1 MRQFLLAGKVAYGT
15 SLPLAAGAVAFTY
28 LADGKETID
37 ADGSKITDKFYI
49 NLGREANGPVVL
61 PLIKKTSY
69 FFVKGVYQAAT
80 TFFSANL
87 TIGDVN
93 AYSDYSIMIVKKGL
107 KFNERNRWTAT
118 IHTGLNPTANDVAKK
133 LTNQINNNTIG
144 HGIKASVSDAKI
156 TLTAESKGVD
166 YEILGA
172 DELVGISVTVTAKGS
187 PAYGDAAY
195 IIDLANKAAADAGIE
210 YTYRDTY
217 TELYP
222 TYPLNPLKQPDSAD
236 AGYTIFTLRFAV
248 PREMKTRDEI
258 VHQIVQ
264 IAFPTGA
271 AAITTVETILK
282 AIATEEKKHNLLPD
296 SIR

>member
-15 SLPLAAGAVAFTY
+15 GLPLAAGAVAFTY
-28 LADGKETID
+28 LADGKEMID
-37 ADGSKITDKFYI
+37 ANGTNITDKFYI

-61 PLIKKTSY
+61 PAYKKHLT
-69 FFVKGVYQAAT
+69 FVKGAYITAT
-80 TFFSANL
+80 TFSANL

-107 KFNERNRWTAT
+107 KFNERNRWAAT
-118 IHTGLNPTANDVAKK
+118 IHTGLNPTADDVAKK
-133 LTNQINNNTIG
+133 LANQINNNTVG

-156 TLTAESKGVD
+156 TLTAESKGID
-166 YEILGA
+166 YKILGA
-172 DELVGISVTVTAKGS
+172 DELMGIDAEVKTHGL

-195 IIDLANKAAADAGIE
+195 ITDLANKAAADAGIE

-222 TYPLNPLKQPDSAD
+222 AYPINPLKQPDSAD

-248 PREMKTRDEI
+248 PREMKTRDEV

-264 IAFPTGA
+264 IAFPSGA
-271 AAITTVETILK
+271 PAITTVETILK
-282 AIATEEKKHNLLPD
+282 AIATEEKA
-296 SIR
+296 

>member
-1 MRQFLLAGKVAYGT
+1 MRQFLLAGNVAYGA

-28 LADGKETID
+28 LANGEEMID
-37 ADGSKITDKFYI
+37 ADGTKITDKFYI

-61 PLIKKTSY
+61 PAYKKHLT
-69 FFVKGVYQAAT
+69 FVKGVYQAAT
-80 TFFSANL
+80 TFSANL

-133 LTNQINNNTIG
+133 LANQINNNTVG
-144 HGIKASVSDAKI
+144 HGIKASVADAKI
-156 TLTAESKGVD
+156 TLSTDAKIILIAESKGID

-172 DELVGISVTVTAKGS
+172 DELVGIAVTVTTHGL

-195 IIDLANKAAADAGIE
+195 ITDLANKAAADAGIE

-222 TYPLNPLKQPDSAD
+222 AYPINPLKQPDSAD

-248 PREMKTRDEI
+248 PREMKTRDEV

-271 AAITTVETILK
+271 TAIATVETILK
-282 AIATEEKKHNLLPD
+282 AIATEEKA
-296 SIR
+296 

>member
-1 MRQFLLAGKVAYGT
+1 MRQFLLAGKFAYGT
-15 SLPLAAGAVAFTY
+15 NLPLAAGEVAFTY
-28 LADGKETID
+28 LANGYEMID
-37 ADGSKITDKFYI
+37 STGTKITDKFYI

-61 PLIKKTSY
+61 PAYKKHLT
-69 FFVKGVYQAAT
+69 FVKGVYQPAT
-80 TFFSANL
+80 TFSANF

-107 KFNERNRWTAT
+107 KFNEHNRWTAT

-133 LTNQINNNTIG
+133 LANQINNNIVE
-144 HGIKASVSDAKI
+144 HGIKASVVDAKI
-156 TLTAESKGVD
+156 TLIAKSKGID

-172 DELVGISVTVTAKGS
+172 DELFGIAVIVISHGS

-195 IIDLANKAAADAGIE
+195 ITDLANKAAADAGIE

-222 TYPLNPLKQPDSAD
+222 AYPINPLKQPDSAD

-248 PREMKTRDEI
+248 PREMKTRDEV

-264 IAFPTGA
+264 IAFPA
-271 AAITTVETILK
+271 KAPAIATVENILK
-282 AIATEEKKHNLLPD
+282 AIATEEKA
-296 SIR
+296 

>member
-1 MRQFLLAGKVAYGT
+1 MRQFLLAGNVAYGE

-28 LADGKETID
+28 LANGKETID
-37 ADGSKITDKFYI
+37 ANGTKITDKFYI
-49 NLGREANGPVVL
+49 NLGRGANGPVVI
-61 PLIKKTSY
+61 PAYKKHLT
-69 FFVKGVYQAAT
+69 FVKGVYQAAT
-80 TFFSANL
+80 TFSANL
-87 TIGDVN
+87 IIGDVN

-133 LTNQINNNTIG
+133 LANQINNNNVG
-144 HGIKASVSDAKI
+144 HGIKASVTDNKI
-156 TLTAESKGVD
+156 ILIAYSKGID

-172 DELVGISVTVTAKGS
+172 DELAGIDVTVTNHGL

-195 IIDLANKAAADAGIE
+195 ITDLANKAAADAGIE

-222 TYPLNPLKQPDSAD
+222 AYPINPLKQPDSAD

-248 PREMKTRDEI
+248 PREMKTRDEV

-271 AAITTVETILK
+271 TTTITTVETILK
-282 AIATEEKKHNLLPD
+282 AIATEEKA
-296 SIR
+296 

>member
-1 MRQFLLAGKVAYGT
+1 MRQFLLAGKVAYGA

-28 LADGKETID
+28 LDDGKEIID
-37 ADGSKITDKFYI
+37 ANGSKITDKFYI
-49 NLGREANGPVVL
+49 NLGCEANGPVVL
-61 PLIKKTSY
+61 PAYKKHLT
-69 FFVKGVYQAAT
+69 FVKGVYQPAT
-80 TFFSANL
+80 TFSANL

-133 LTNQINNNTIG
+133 LANQINNNVG
-144 HGIKASVSDAKI
+144 HGIKASISDAKI
-156 TLTAESKGVD
+156 TLTAESKGIN

-172 DELVGISVTVTAKGS
+172 DELKGIPVTVTTHGL

-195 IIDLANKAAADAGIE
+195 ITDLANKAAADAGIE

-222 TYPLNPLKQPDSAD
+222 AYPINPLKQPDSED

-248 PREMKTRDEI
+248 PREMKTRDEV

-282 AIATEEKKHNLLPD
+282 AIATEEKA
-296 SIR
+296 

>member
-1 MRQFLLAGKVAYGT
+1 MRQFLLASDVAYKNK
-15 SLPLAAGAVAFTY
+15 LPLDAGAVAFTY
-28 LADGKETID
+28 LDDSNEVIDTDGT
-37 ADGSKITDKFYI
+37 KITDKFYI
-49 NLGREANGPVVL
+49 NLGREANGPVVI
-61 PLIKKTSY
+61 PAYKKHLT
-69 FFVKGVYQAAT
+69 FVKGDYQAAA
-80 TFFSANL
+80 TFFANL
-87 TIGDVN
+87 TIKDVN

-118 IHTGLNPTANDVAKK
+118 IHTGLNPTVNDVVKK
-133 LTNQINNNTIG
+133 LANQINNNTVG
-144 HGIKASVSDAKI
+144 HGIKASWDNDNI
-156 TLTAESKGVD
+156 TLIAESKGVD

-172 DELVGISVTVTAKGS
+172 DELMGTAVTVTTHGL

-222 TYPLNPLKQPDSAD
+222 AYPINPLKQLDSAD

-248 PREMKTRDEI
+248 PREMKTRDEV

-264 IAFPTGA
+264 IAFPTKAA

-282 AIATEEKKHNLLPD
+282 AIAAEEKA
-296 SIR
+296 

>member
-1 MRQFLLAGKVAYGT
+1 MRQFLLAGNVAYGEK
-15 SLPLAAGAVAFTY
+15 LPLAAGAVAFTY
-28 LADGKETID
+28 LANGTETID
-37 ADGSKITDKFYI
+37 ADGTKITDKFYI

-61 PLIKKTSY
+61 PAYKKHLT
-69 FFVKGVYQAAT
+69 FVKGVYRVAT
-80 TFFSANL
+80 TFSADL

-133 LTNQINNNTIG
+133 LANQINNNTIG
-144 HGIKASVSDAKI
+144 HGIKATVADDAKITLADDAKI
-156 TLTAESKGVD
+156 TLTAESKGID

-172 DELVGISVTVTAKGS
+172 DELMGIAVPVTTHGL

-195 IIDLANKAAADAGIE
+195 ITDLANKAAADAGIE

-222 TYPLNPLKQPDSAD
+222 AYPINPLKQPDSAD

-248 PREMKTRDEI
+248 PREMKTRDEV

-264 IAFPTGA
+264 IAFPAGA
-271 AAITTVETILK
+271 PVIATVENILK
-282 AIATEEKKHNLLPD
+282 AIATEEKA
-296 SIR
+296 

>member
-1 MRQFLLAGKVAYGT
+1 MRQFLLAGKVAYGE
-15 SLPLAAGAVAFTY
+15 SLPLAAGAVAFTC
-28 LADGKETID
+28 LADGKEIID

-61 PLIKKTSY
+61 PAYKKHLT
-69 FFVKGVYQAAT
+69 FVKGVYQAAT
-80 TFFSANL
+80 TFSANL

-118 IHTGLNPTANDVAKK
+118 IHTGLNPIANDVAKK
-133 LTNQINNNTIG
+133 LANQINNNTIG
-144 HGIKASVSDAKI
+144 HGIKASIISDAKI

-172 DELVGISVTVTAKGS
+172 DELMDIAVTDTTHGL

-195 IIDLANKAAADAGIE
+195 ITDLANKAAADAGIE

-222 TYPLNPLKQPDSAD
+222 AYPINPLKQPDSAD

-248 PREMKTRDEI
+248 PREMKTRDEV

-264 IAFPTGA
+264 IAFPTEA

-282 AIATEEKKHNLLPD
+282 AIATEEKA
-296 SIR
+296 

>member
-1 MRQFLLAGKVAYGT
+1 MRQFLLAGNVAYGT
-15 SLPLAAGAVAFTY
+15 DLPLAAGAVAFTY
-28 LADGKETID
+28 FADGKEMID
-37 ADGSKITDKFYI
+37 ADGTKITDKFYI

-61 PLIKKTSY
+61 PAYKKHLT
-69 FFVKGVYQAAT
+69 FVKGVYQPAT
-80 TFFSANL
+80 PFRANL
-87 TIGDVN
+87 IIEEVN

-118 IHTGLNPTANDVAKK
+118 IHTGLNPTANNVAKK
-133 LTNQINNNTIG
+133 LANQINNNTVG
-144 HGIKASVSDAKI
+144 HGIKASVTDAKI
-156 TLTAESKGVD
+156 ILTAESKGID

-172 DELVGISVTVTAKGS
+172 DELMGIDVAVTTQGL

-195 IIDLANKAAADAGIE
+195 ITDLANKAAADAGIE

-222 TYPLNPLKQPDSAD
+222 AYPINPLKQPDSAD

-248 PREMKTRDEI
+248 PREMKTRDEV

-264 IAFPTGA
+264 IAFPTEA
-271 AAITTVETILK
+271 TAITIVETILK
-282 AIATEEKKHNLLPD
+282 AIATEKKA
-296 SIR
+296 

>member
-1 MRQFLLAGKVAYGT
+1 MRQFLLAGNVAYGE

-28 LADGKETID
+28 LDNGNETID
-37 ADGSKITDKFYI
+37 VDGTKITDKFYI

-61 PLIKKTSY
+61 PAYKKHLT
-69 FFVKGVYQAAT
+69 FVKGAYQAAAT
-80 TFFSANL
+80 TFSANL
-87 TIGDVN
+87 TIGAVN

-118 IHTGLNPTANDVAKK
+118 IHTGLNPTANDVAQK
-133 LTNQINNNTIG
+133 LANQINNNTIG
-144 HGIKASVSDAKI
+144 HGIKATVADDKI
-156 TLTAESKGVD
+156 TLTAESKGID

-172 DELVGISVTVTAKGS
+172 DELVGIAVKVATHGL

-195 IIDLANKAAADAGIE
+195 ITDLANKAAADAGIE

-222 TYPLNPLKQPDSAD
+222 AYPINPLKQPDSAD

-248 PREMKTRDEI
+248 PREMKTRDEV

-264 IAFPTGA
+264 IAFPNGA
-271 AAITTVETILK
+271 TAIAIVETILK
-282 AIATEEKKHNLLPD
+282 AIATEEKA
-296 SIR
+296 

>member
-1 MRQFLLAGKVAYGT
+1 MRQFLLAGNVAYGA

-28 LADGKETID
+28 LANGEETID
-37 ADGSKITDKFYI
+37 DDGTKITDKFYI
-49 NLGREANGPVVL
+49 NLGHEANGPVVL
-61 PLIKKTSY
+61 PAYKKHLT
-69 FFVKGVYQAAT
+69 FVKGVYKTAT
-80 TFFSANL
+80 TFSANL

-133 LTNQINNNTIG
+133 LANQINNNTVG
-144 HGIKASVSDAKI
+144 HGIKASVADADAKI
-156 TLTAESKGVD
+156 TLTAESKGID

-172 DELVGISVTVTAKGS
+172 DELMGIAVTGTTHGL

-195 IIDLANKAAADAGIE
+195 ITDLANKAAADAGIE

-222 TYPLNPLKQPDSAD
+222 AYPINPLKQPDSAD

-248 PREMKTRDEI
+248 PREMKTRDEV

-271 AAITTVETILK
+271 TAIATVETILK
-282 AIATEEKKHNLLPD
+282 AIATEEKV
-296 SIR
+296 

>member
-1 MRQFLLAGKVAYGT
+1 MRQFLLAGNIAYG
-15 SLPLAAGAVAFTY
+15 SRLPVAAGAIAFTY

-37 ADGSKITDKFYI
+37 ADGTKITDKFYI
-49 NLGREANGPVVL
+49 NLGREANGPVVIPAYRKHL
-61 PLIKKTSY
+61 T
-69 FFVKGVYQAAT
+69 FVKGDYQPAT
-80 TFFSANL
+80 TFSANL

-133 LTNQINNNTIG
+133 LANQINNNTVG
-144 HGIKASVSDAKI
+144 HGIKASATDAKI
-156 TLTAESKGVD
+156 TLTAESKGIN

-172 DELVGISVTVTAKGS
+172 DELMGIAVVRTNGL

-222 TYPLNPLKQPDSAD
+222 AYPINPLKQPDSAD
-236 AGYTIFTLRFAV
+236 TGYTIFTLRFAV
-248 PREMKTRDEI
+248 PREMKTRDEV

-264 IAFPTGA
+264 IAFPSRAT
-271 AAITTVETILK
+271 AIATVETILK
-282 AIATEEKKHNLLPD
+282 AIATEEKA
-296 SIR
+296 

>member
-1 MRQFLLAGKVAYGT
+1 MRQFLLAGNVAYGT
-15 SLPLAAGAVAFTY
+15 RSPLAAGTSLSLAAGAVAFTY
-28 LADGKETID
+28 LADGNEMID
-37 ADGSKITDKFYI
+37 TDGTKITDKFYI

-61 PLIKKTSY
+61 PAYKKHLT
-69 FFVKGVYQAAT
+69 FVKGVYNPAT
-80 TFFSANL
+80 IFSANL

-118 IHTGLNPTANDVAKK
+118 IHTGLNPTANDVANK
-133 LTNQINNNTIG
+133 LANQINNNTVG
-144 HGIKASVSDAKI
+144 CGIKASVSGAKI
-156 TLTAESKGVD
+156 NLIATSKGID

-172 DELVGISVTVTAKGS
+172 DELVGIAVKVEFHGS

-195 IIDLANKAAADAGIE
+195 VTDLANKAAADAGIE

-222 TYPLNPLKQPDSAD
+222 AYPINPLKQPDSAD

-248 PREMKTRDEI
+248 PREMKTRDEV

-271 AAITTVETILK
+271 AAAIATVETILK
-282 AIATEEKKHNLLPD
+282 AIATEKKA
-296 SIR
+296 

>member
-15 SLPLAAGAVAFTY
+15 KLPLAAGAVAFTY
-28 LADGKETID
+28 LDNGNETID
-37 ADGSKITDKFYI
+37 ADGTKITDKFYI

-61 PLIKKTSY
+61 PAYKKHLT
-69 FFVKGVYQAAT
+69 FAIGVYKPAT
-80 TFFSANL
+80 TFSANL

-133 LTNQINNNTIG
+133 LANQINNNTVG
-144 HGIKASVSDAKI
+144 HGIKATADADAKI
-156 TLTAESKGVD
+156 ILTAESKGVD
-166 YEILGA
+166 YKILGA
-172 DELVGISVTVTAKGS
+172 DELVGIAVAVTAHGL

-195 IIDLANKAAADAGIE
+195 ITDLANKAAADAGIE

-222 TYPLNPLKQPDSAD
+222 AYPINPLKQPDSAD

-248 PREMKTRDEI
+248 PREMKTRDEV

-264 IAFPTGA
+264 IAFPAEA
-271 AAITTVETILK
+271 AAIETVKTILK
-282 AIATEEKKHNLLPD
+282 AIATEEKA
-296 SIR
+296 

>member
-15 SLPLAAGAVAFTY
+15 AFPLAAGAVAFTY
-28 LADGKETID
+28 LVDGKEMID
-37 ADGSKITDKFYI
+37 ANGTNITDKFYI
-49 NLGREANGPVVL
+49 NLGREANSPVVI
-61 PLIKKTSY
+61 PAYKKHLT
-69 FFVKGVYQAAT
+69 FVKGIYQPAT
-80 TFFSANL
+80 IFSANFI
-87 TIGDVN
+87 IGDVN

-133 LTNQINNNTIG
+133 LANQINNNTIG
-144 HGIKASVSDAKI
+144 HGIKATAAEAKI
-156 TLTAESKGVD
+156 TLTAESKGID

-172 DELVGISVTVTAKGS
+172 DELMDIPVIVTAHGL

-222 TYPLNPLKQPDSAD
+222 AYPINPLKQPNSAD

-248 PREMKTRDEI
+248 PREMKTRDEV

-264 IAFPTGA
+264 IAFPTESM
-271 AAITTVETILK
+271 AITTVDTILK
-282 AIATEEKKHNLLPD
+282 AIATEEKA
-296 SIR
+296 

>member
-1 MRQFLLAGKVAYGT
+1 MRQFLLAGNVAYGNK
-15 SLPLAAGAVAFTY
+15 LPLAAGAVAFTY
-28 LADGKETID
+28 LNNGKETIINE
-37 ADGSKITDKFYI
+37 GTKITDKFYI

-61 PLIKKTSY
+61 PAYKKHLT
-69 FFVKGVYQAAT
+69 FVKGVYQAAT
-80 TFFSANL
+80 TFSADL
-87 TIGDVN
+87 TIEDVN

-144 HGIKASVSDAKI
+144 HGIKATVNNAKI
-156 TLTAESKGVD
+156 TLTAESKGID
-166 YEILGA
+166 YKILGA
-172 DELVGISVTVTAKGS
+172 DELMGIAVTTTHGL

-195 IIDLANKAAADAGIE
+195 ITDLANKAAADAGIE

-222 TYPLNPLKQPDSAD
+222 AYPINPLKQPDSAD

-248 PREMKTRDEI
+248 PRKMKTRDEV

-264 IAFPTGA
+264 IAFPTKA
-271 AAITTVETILK
+271 DVIATVENILK
-282 AIATEEKKHNLLPD
+282 AIATEEKA
-296 SIR
+296 

>member
-1 MRQFLLAGKVAYGT
+1 MRQFLLAGDVAYGT
-15 SLPLAAGAVAFTY
+15 RLPLAAGAVAFTY
-28 LADGKETID
+28 LADGKEMID
-37 ADGSKITDKFYI
+37 ADGTKITDKFYI
-49 NLGREANGPVVL
+49 NLGREANGSVVL
-61 PLIKKTSY
+61 PAYKKHLT
-69 FFVKGVYQAAT
+69 FVKGTYQAAV
-80 TFFSANL
+80 TFTAIL
-87 TIGDVN
+87 TIEDVN
-93 AYSDYSIMIVKKGL
+93 AYSDYSIVIAKKGL

-118 IHTGLNPTANDVAKK
+118 IHTGLHPTANDVAEK
-133 LTNQINNNTIG
+133 LVNQINNNTVG

-156 TLTAESKGVD
+156 TLIAKSKGID

-172 DELVGISVTVTAKGS
+172 DELVGIAVTVTTHGL

-195 IIDLANKAAADAGIE
+195 ITDLANKAAADAGIE

-222 TYPLNPLKQPDSAD
+222 AYPINPLKQPDSAD

-248 PREMKTRDEI
+248 PREMKTRDEV

-271 AAITTVETILK
+271 TVITTVETILK
-282 AIATEEKKHNLLPD
+282 AIATEEKA
-296 SIR
+296 

>member
-1 MRQFLLAGKVAYGT
+1 MRQFLLAGNVAYGN
-15 SLPLAAGAVAFTY
+15 SLPLATGAVAFTY
-28 LADGKETID
+28 LDNGAVIIGTN
-37 ADGSKITDKFYI
+37 GTKITDKFYI

-61 PLIKKTSY
+61 PAYKKHLT
-69 FFVKGVYQAAT
+69 FVKGTYQAAT
-80 TFFSANL
+80 TFSASL

-133 LTNQINNNTIG
+133 LANQINNNTVG
-144 HGIKASVSDAKI
+144 HGIEASVDKAKI
-156 TLTAESKGVD
+156 ILIAKSKGID
-166 YEILGA
+166 YEILGV
-172 DELVGISVTVTAKGS
+172 DELMGIAATVATHGL

-195 IIDLANKAAADAGIE
+195 ITDLANKAAADAGIE

-222 TYPLNPLKQPDSAD
+222 AYPINPLKQPDSAD

-248 PREMKTRDEI
+248 PREMKTRDEV

-271 AAITTVETILK
+271 TNAIATVETILK
-282 AIATEEKKHNLLPD
+282 AIATEEKA
-296 SIR
+296 

>member
-1 MRQFLLAGKVAYGT
+1 MRQFLLAGNVAYGDG
-15 SLPLAAGAVAFTY
+15 LPLAAGAVAFTY
-28 LADGKETID
+28 LNNGKEAID
-37 ADGSKITDKFYI
+37 TNGTKITDKFYI

-61 PLIKKTSY
+61 PAYKKHLT
-69 FFVKGVYQAAT
+69 FVKGVYQIAIT
-80 TFFSANL
+80 FSANL

-118 IHTGLNPTANDVAKK
+118 IHTGLNPTAEDVAKK
-133 LTNQINNNTIG
+133 LANQINNNTIG
-144 HGIKASVSDAKI
+144 HGIKASADDNAKI
-156 TLTAESKGVD
+156 TLTAESKGID

-172 DELVGISVTVTAKGS
+172 DELMGIAVAVKDHGL

-195 IIDLANKAAADAGIE
+195 ITDLANKAAADAGIE

-222 TYPLNPLKQPDSAD
+222 AYPINPLKQPDSAD

-248 PREMKTRDEI
+248 PREMKTRDEV

-264 IAFPTGA
+264 IAFPTEA
-271 AAITTVETILK
+271 EAITTVEAILK
-282 AIATEEKKHNLLPD
+282 AIATEKKA
-296 SIR
+296 

>member
-1 MRQFLLAGKVAYGT
+1 MRQFLLAGNVAYGE
-15 SLPLAAGAVAFTY
+15 SLPPAAGAVAFTY
-28 LADGKETID
+28 LDDGKEIID

-49 NLGREANGPVVL
+49 NLGRKANGPVVI
-61 PLIKKTSY
+61 PAYKKHFT
-69 FFVKGVYQAAT
+69 FVKGAYKPAT
-80 TFFSANL
+80 AFSANL
-87 TIGDVN
+87 TIRDVN

-118 IHTGLNPTANDVAKK
+118 IHTGLNPTASDVAKK
-133 LTNQINNNTIG
+133 LANQINNNTVG
-144 HGIKASVSDAKI
+144 HGIKASVTEAII
-156 TLTAESKGVD
+156 TLNAESKGIN

-172 DELVGISVTVTAKGS
+172 DELVGIAVAVTDTGF

-195 IIDLANKAAADAGIE
+195 ITDLANKAAADAGIE

-222 TYPLNPLKQPDSAD
+222 TYPFNPLKQPDSAD

-248 PREMKTRDEI
+248 PREMKTRDEV

-271 AAITTVETILK
+271 TVITTVENILK
-282 AIATEEKKHNLLPD
+282 AIATKEKA
-296 SIR
+296 

>member
-1 MRQFLLAGKVAYGT
+1 MRQFLLAGNVAYGA

-28 LADGKETID
+28 LANGEETID
-37 ADGSKITDKFYI
+37 ADGTKITDKFYI

-61 PLIKKTSY
+61 PAYKKHLT
-69 FFVKGVYQAAT
+69 FVKGVYQAAT
-80 TFFSANL
+80 TFSANL

-133 LTNQINNNTIG
+133 LANQINNNTIG
-144 HGIKASVSDAKI
+144 HGIKASVAEAKIAPADEAKI
-156 TLTAESKGVD
+156 TLTAESKGID

-172 DELVGISVTVTAKGS
+172 DELVGISVTVTDIVF

-195 IIDLANKAAADAGIE
+195 ITDLANKAAADAGIE

-248 PREMKTRDEI
+248 PREMKTRDEV

-264 IAFPTGA
+264 IAFPAKA
-271 AAITTVETILK
+271 AATIATVETILK
-282 AIATEEKKHNLLPD
+282 AIATEEKA
-296 SIR
+296 

>member
-1 MRQFLLAGKVAYGT
+1 MRQFLLAGNVAYGT
-15 SLPLAAGAVAFTY
+15 KLPLAAGAVAFTY
-28 LADGKETID
+28 LADGEETID
-37 ADGSKITDKFYI
+37 ADGTKITDKFYI

-61 PLIKKTSY
+61 PAYKKHLT
-69 FFVKGVYQAAT
+69 FVKGVYQAAIT
-80 TFFSANL
+80 FSANL

-118 IHTGLNPTANDVAKK
+118 IHTGLNPTAIDVAKK
-133 LTNQINNNTIG
+133 LANQINNNTIG
-144 HGIKASVSDAKI
+144 HGIKATVAGTDAKI
-156 TLTAESKGVD
+156 TLTAESKGID

-172 DELVGISVTVTAKGS
+172 DELMGIAVTDTTHGL

-195 IIDLANKAAADAGIE
+195 ITDLANKAAADAGIE

-222 TYPLNPLKQPDSAD
+222 AYPINPLKQPDSAD

-248 PREMKTRDEI
+248 PREMKTRDEV

-271 AAITTVETILK
+271 TATITTVETILK
-282 AIATEEKKHNLLPD
+282 AIATEEKA
-296 SIR
+296 

>member
-1 MRQFLLAGKVAYGT
+1 MRQFLLAGNVAYGT
-15 SLPLAAGAVAFTY
+15 ELPLAAGAVAFTY
-28 LADGKETID
+28 LANNGETID
-37 ADGSKITDKFYI
+37 ANGTNITDKFYI
-49 NLGREANGPVVL
+49 NLGREANGPVVI
-61 PLIKKTSY
+61 PAYKKHFT
-69 FFVKGVYQAAT
+69 FVKGVYQYAT
-80 TFFSANL
+80 TFSANL

-133 LTNQINNNTIG
+133 LANQINNNTVG
-144 HGIKASVSDAKI
+144 HGIKASVTNAEI
-156 TLTAESKGVD
+156 TLNTESKGID

-172 DELVGISVTVTAKGS
+172 DELMDIAVTVKTHGS

-195 IIDLANKAAADAGIE
+195 ITDLANKAAADAGIE

-222 TYPLNPLKQPDSAD
+222 AYPINPLKQPDSAD
-236 AGYTIFTLRFAV
+236 AKYTIFTLRFAV
-248 PREMKTRDEI
+248 PREMKTRDEV

-264 IAFPTGA
+264 IAFPAKA
-271 AAITTVETILK
+271 AVITNVEAILK
-282 AIATEEKKHNLLPD
+282 AIAAEEKA
-296 SIR
+296 